1 LQWWRYWSTT
11 SEGKSDARQARAKT
25 LQEPTSHPHKTN
37 DVYDNQRARSVRA
50 REIGK
55 LARKHRNRYSLQQV
69 YEIVRDIW
77 QIERDAMTTKR
88 KRERMKEEKKKK
100 EAMK

>member
-1 LQWWRYWSTT
+1 MLHIVEKPRFKEVANGTKKKRDITPCFNIT
-11 SEGKSDARQARAKT
+11 SSSHDARAPPRAG
-25 LQEPTSHPHKTN
+25 
-37 DVYDNQRARSVRA
+37 SVRA

>member
-1 LQWWRYWSTT
+1 VQREQANSHLSCDLF
-11 SEGKSDARQARAKT
+11 SSARAG
-25 LQEPTSHPHKTN
+25 
-37 DVYDNQRARSVRA
+37 SVRA
-50 REIGK
+50 RGIGK

-69 YEIVRDIW
+69 YEIGRDIW

-100 EAMK
+100 EAMKQK

>member
-1 LQWWRYWSTT
+1 VRVS
-11 SEGKSDARQARAKT
+11 
-25 LQEPTSHPHKTN
+25 
-37 DVYDNQRARSVRA
+37 ARSVRT

-88 KRERMKEEKKKK
+88 KKERMKEEKKKK

>member
-1 LQWWRYWSTT
+1 MKNNGLPLLHPLFS
-11 SEGKSDARQARAKT
+11 
-25 LQEPTSHPHKTN
+25 TSHST
-37 DVYDNQRARSVRA
+37 QRAGSVRA

-88 KRERMKEEKKKK
+88 KRERMKEEKQKK

>member
-1 LQWWRYWSTT
+1 MDIGFKMQFETLIDEYVS
-11 SEGKSDARQARAKT
+11 SIAKT
-25 LQEPTSHPHKTN
+25 INSPTLKIAETTFPKPLLYHQKQWLPLLHPLFSTSHST
-37 DVYDNQRARSVRA
+37 QRAGSVRA

-77 QIERDAMTTKR
+77 
-88 KRERMKEEKKKK
+88 
-100 EAMK
+100 

>member
-1 LQWWRYWSTT
+1 VTVVVVVGLVGW
-11 SEGKSDARQARAKT
+11 GKVLSQNPKTPSFLPKTMGYLFFRFFFHKARAG
-25 LQEPTSHPHKTN
+25 
-37 DVYDNQRARSVRA
+37 SVRA

-77 QIERDAMTTKR
+77 
-88 KRERMKEEKKKK
+88 
-100 EAMK
+100 